1 MSLWRMLGFDPNR
14 EPPAGRGDAVRA
26 IVDSLDQLDPER
38 ARHIAAFAYIL
49 GRVANVDLEV
59 SREETRAME
68 RIVRELGGISDE
80 ESVLVVRIAK
90 TQHALFGS
98 TEGYVVTREFSRFAT
113 QEEKE
118 SLLECLFAV
127 SAADQEV
134 SAPASGRRRASSRQ
148 REPSTASLPR
158 FRTSTESVAASP
170 GQGTSGSSAAP
181 RANARRTS
189 G

>member
-59 SREETRAME
+59 GREETRAME

-134 SAPASGRRRASSRQ
+134 SGEEETEIRKIVGELDLSHADFIAVRSRY
-148 REPSTASLPR
+148 REHI
-158 FRTSTESVAASP
+158 AALRGLSP
-170 GQGTSGSSAAP
+170 GGDS
-181 RANARRTS
+181 
-189 G
+189 

>member
-1 MSLWRMLGFDPNR
+1 MLGFDPNR

-98 TEGYVVTREFSRFAT
+98 TEGYCRDAGVLAVRDAGGKGVPARVPVRRLRGGPRVSGEEETEIRKIVGELDLSHADFIAVRSRY
-113 QEEKE
+113 KE
-118 SLLECLFAV
+118 HI
-127 SAADQEV
+127 AALR
-134 SAPASGRRRASSRQ
+134 G
-148 REPSTASLPR
+148 LP
-158 FRTSTESVAASP
+158 P
-170 GQGTSGSSAAP
+170 GGDS
-181 RANARRTS
+181 
-189 G
+189 